1 MNTKSVIKRYL
12 EALRQGAEWRDFFRD
27 DVTFVSHVV
36 PVKRVEGRAAFLES
50 TRRFYSMI
58 AGLEVIALI
67 VEEDRACALTRYK
80 LQIPQGPSFGSE
92 VAEIF
97 KVADGKIASLDIYF
111 DSSPFPK

>member
-1 MNTKSVIKRYL
+1 MSTKSVIECYL
-12 EALRQGAEWRDFFRD
+12 EAIRKKTEWSDFFRD
-27 DVTFVSHVV
+27 DMTFTSHVV
-36 PVKRVEGRAAFLES
+36 PLKRVEGRTAFLES

-67 VEEDRACALTRYK
+67 VEDDRACALTRYK
-80 LQIPQGPSFGSE
+80 LQIPQGPCFGAE

-97 KVADGKIASLDIYF
+97 KVADEKITSLDIYF

>member
-1 MNTKSVIKRYL
+1 MKPKSVIECYL
-12 EALRQGAEWRDFFRD
+12 EALKKGTGWSDFFRD
-27 DVTFVSHVV
+27 DVKFVSHVV
-36 PVKRVEGRAAFLES
+36 PVKRVEGKAAFLES

-67 VEEDRACALTRYK
+67 AEDERVCALTQYK
-80 LQIPQGPSFGSE
+80 LQIPQGPSFACE

-97 KVADGKIASLDIYF
+97 RVVDGKIASLEIYF